1 MTRLDPVHPGEVL
14 KHDFMEPFA
23 LSAAALAK
31 AIGVAPTRIS
41 ELIRGQRG
49 VTAELALRLA
59 RYFNTDARSWMNL
72 QNGYELE
79 VQGREMAASLQAIQP
94 REVGYSGSTSMRT

>member
-1 MTRLDPVHPGEVL
+1 MSRLAPVHPGEVL

-31 AIGVAPTRIS
+31 AIGVTPTRIS

-49 VTAELALRLA
+49 ITAETALRLA
-59 RYFNTDARSWMNL
+59 RFFNTDARSWMNL
-72 QNGYELE
+72 QQRYELE
-79 VQGREMAASLQAIQP
+79 VVAREYAHALRAIRP
-94 REVGYSGSTSMRT
+94 LEVT

>member
-1 MTRLDPVHPGEVL
+1 MSRLAPVHPGEVL

-49 VTAELALRLA
+49 VTAETALRLA
-59 RYFNTDARSWMNL
+59 RFFNTDARSWMNL
-72 QNGYELE
+72 QQRYELE
-79 VQGREMAASLQAIQP
+79 VVAREHADALRAIRP
-94 REVGYSGSTSMRT
+94 LEVT